1 MTEGEI
7 PEGGEGEAAAVGG
20 ETDAPAAEPNES
32 EAGSA
37 PDDLSQAVEPED
49 PKGVAKRIGK
59 LLAEK
64 RELERRLEAAEAKA
78 NGAAS
83 AGTTETVPAA
93 LASITDPAELARQQ
107 SQSERVL
114 DLAEELLDTLAT
126 DPDEV
131 ARTLQRMGVKPKA
144 EDGSE
149 SYDVTAMGRL
159 LRNERRAARET
170 LRAIPQVEAQLKQ
183 RTEQAQMARKAFTF
197 LAEPDDERTQAV
209 QRVLERNP
217 EIRRMP
223 YAEYWATCAV
233 LKHRELQAAAK
244 GGGTNGVP
252 ATAKPAVKPPPRA
265 TGGSSQPKPAANLVR
280 ARERLAG
287 ERSKEA
293 LTEVFEA
300 MG

>member
-7 PEGGEGEAAAVGG
+7 PEGGEGEAAAVEG
-20 ETDAPAAEPNES
+20 EADAPAAEPNKS

-49 PKGVAKRIGK
+49 SPGVAKRIGK
-59 LLAEK
+59 LLAK
-64 RELERRLEAAEAKA
+64 QRELEQRLEAAEAKSK
-78 NGAAS
+78 AA
-83 AGTTETVPAA
+83 AGEDARAPAVPAA

-107 SQSERVL
+107 GQSQRVL

-149 SYDVTAMGRL
+149 SYDVAAMGRL
-159 LRNERRAARET
+159 LRNERRAARDT

-183 RTEQAQMARKAFTF
+183 RTEHSQVARKAFKF

-244 GGGTNGVP
+244 GGTNGVP

-265 TGGSSQPKPAANLVR
+265 TGGSSQPKPAVNLVR
-280 ARERLAG
+280 AKERLAG

-300 MG
+300 LG

>member
-20 ETDAPAAEPNES
+20 EADAPAAEPNES

-64 RELERRLEAAEAKA
+64 RELEQQLEAEKAKA
-78 NGAAS
+78 RDAVNAEPAES
-83 AGTTETVPAA
+83 VPAA

-107 SQSERVL
+107 GQSQRVL

-149 SYDVTAMGRL
+149 SYDVAAMGRL
-159 LRNERRAARET
+159 LRNERRAARDT

-183 RTEQAQMARKAFTF
+183 RTEHSQVARKAFKF

-244 GGGTNGVP
+244 GGTNGVP

-265 TGGSSQPKPAANLVR
+265 TGGSSQPKPAVNLVR
-280 ARERLAG
+280 AKERLAG

-300 MG
+300 LG